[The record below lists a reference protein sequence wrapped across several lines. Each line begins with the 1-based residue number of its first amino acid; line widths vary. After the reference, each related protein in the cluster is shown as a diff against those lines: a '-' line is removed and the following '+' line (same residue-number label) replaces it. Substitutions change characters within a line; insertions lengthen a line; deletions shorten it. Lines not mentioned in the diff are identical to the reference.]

1 MKNNKKF
8 LIGCA
13 VLTIAGIVLSVAG
26 TAMGGIVYN
35 VRLGANGLHVTAPA
49 LQDDLKKK
57 TGYYEKTETLDA
69 FHSVEIVLEYADVRV
84 EESETDE
91 FQVNYSLPRAQ
102 EIEYGVSNG
111 KLVLKSKQKGMFAFG
126 DLSFFS
132 IGYEPEQM
140 RNTPQAIISVPKG
153 EKLTDVN
160 VETESGNVD
169 CQDIQADN
177 LKLMTDYGDIKLQN
191 VQSDKTQ
198 IGLESG
204 NLYMEQVQGTSCK
217 LTNEYG
223 NITIENATFK
233 EDMDVKLESGD
244 VSYQNARMR
253 DLILQSSYGKVAG
266 QQIKLRGLQA
276 KLESSPCTWK
286 EINLDQCEIEAEY
299 GDVDL
304 VLTNPLS
311 EYEYDL
317 KTEYGDITIGDEKM
331 GETYRSIEHDKSG
344 NIIIRCESGDID
356 VK

>member
-13 VLTIAGIVLSVAG
+13 ILTIAGIVLSVAG

-35 VRLGANGLHVTAPA
+35 VRLGADGLHVTAPA
-49 LQDDLKKK
+49 LQDNLKEK
-57 TGYYEKTETLDA
+57 TGYYEKKETLDA
-69 FHSVEIVLEYADVRV
+69 FQSVEIALEYADVRV

-91 FQVNYSLPRAQ
+91 YQINYSLPKAQ

-126 DLSFFS
+126 DISFFS

-153 EKLTDVN
+153 ARLTDVN

-169 CQDIQADN
+169 CQDIQADH
-177 LKLMTDYGDIKLQN
+177 LTLMTDYGDIKLRN
-191 VQSDKTQ
+191 VQFDKTQ

-204 NLYMEQVQGTSCK
+204 SLYMEQVQGTSGK

-223 NITIENATFK
+223 NIAITNAIFK

-244 VSYQNARMR
+244 VSYQNVSMR
-253 DLILQSSYGKVAG
+253 DLILESSYGKVAG
-266 QQIKLRGLQA
+266 EQIKLRGVQA
-276 KLESSPCTWK
+276 KLESCSCTWK
-286 EINLDQCEIEAEY
+286 EIKLDQCEIEAEY

-331 GETYRSIEHDKSG
+331 GEKYRSIEHDKSG